1 MLLVAVANRHAKAFT
16 PKNREHRTAHPAFK
30 AGGMVKEK
38 EESSSSVPVPGSTP
52 AFAFAN
58 PAASMSPA
66 VMPQHEEEDD
76 EMIGYGTAL
85 VSCVIS
91 LALGFSLGY
100 VT

>member
-1 MLLVAVANRHAKAFT
+1 MLLLAMGQASAFA
-16 PKNREHRTAHPAFK
+16 PKSREHRAHLPAFK

-38 EESSSSVPVPGSTP
+38 QDESSSVPGSAP

-66 VMPQHEEEDD
+66 VVQQEEDD
-76 EMIGYGTAL
+76 EEIIGYGTAL
-85 VSCVIS
+85 ISCVIS

-100 VT
+100 GT